1 VVSIEGRGL
10 HGGQAS
16 RVTVSSRPGDV
27 VLVREGR
34 SHPLRL
40 CVPSG
45 ARRSTELA
53 HEGDTFRTVEHLL
66 AALAGLSLHQ
76 GVAIVLEGEEV
87 PLVDGGALAFAHA
100 LASLGV
106 AASPPRLR
114 VAKAG
119 ELSIGKSSASFA
131 RADDVRV
138 AVEIDFGDPRL
149 APRAEWDGTPSD
161 FFGRIASART
171 FGFAHELG
179 ELARRGLASHVA
191 KESVVLVTDDGI
203 LSAGEP
209 FQADEPAR
217 HKLLDLLGDLFV
229 WGGPPLG
236 HVRMTIPGHAATHAL
251 VATAIA
257 EGLLVRS

>member
-1 VVSIEGRGL
+1 MVSIEGRGL

-119 ELSIGKSSASFA
+119 ELSIGKSRASFA
-131 RADDVRV
+131 IAADVRV

-149 APRAEWDGTPSD
+149 APGAAWDGTPSD
-161 FFGRIASART
+161 FLGRIASART

-209 FQADEPAR
+209 FMADEPAR

-236 HVRMTIPGHAATHAL
+236 HVSMTIPGHAATHAL
-251 VATAIA
+251 VAKAIA